1 MREAV
6 GEFEAVKKRKSM
18 ASVFL
23 LSQLADSEEP
33 FTTGWG
39 IIHGFFRFAITFCG
53 TSPQKISLQQSTQ
66 NALENA
72 TGLSRG
78 TLRWSLH

>member
-18 ASVFL
+18 AAAL

-33 FTTGWG
+33 VTTGWG
-39 IIHGFFRFAITFCG
+39 IIHGFFRFVITF
-53 TSPQKISLQQSTQ
+53 
-66 NALENA
+66 
-72 TGLSRG
+72 
-78 TLRWSLH
+78 